1 MTPLILAWALFA
13 VGAVSSTAFTGLYL
27 ADVKPWRRRPGED
40 IRVRRVRRMILSWA
54 GGLSLLYLSSA
65 IGLLTLHTHPSTDP
79 GRMGISAAID
89 FLAVNQLVV
98 YITVQRRDQP

>member
-1 MTPLILAWALFA
+1 MIPLILAWLLFG
-13 VGAVSSTAFTGLYL
+13 VGAVSSTVFVGLYL
-27 ADVKPWRRRPGED
+27 VDVRPWRRRPGEG

-54 GGLSLLYLSSA
+54 GGLSLLYLSGA
-65 IGLLTLHTHPSTDP
+65 IGLITLHAHPSTDP

-89 FLAVNQLVV
+89 FLAVNQLVT